1 MLKSV
6 PGCLLLTA
14 YRLLAPDEFHATR
27 EAFLEQINAARAA
40 VGARPLKLSAA
51 LSEVA
56 QGRAD
61 EIAAGR
67 DIPGPA
73 GEEDSRRATRL
84 GHEPRVISEVTAEA
98 DGDVEAVVG
107 QWRQNGG
114 VPAAEIAGG
123 DYREMG
129 LGVSF
134 HKDVPLYVLVLSL
147 SWEDYFRER
156 TDALKDLGRMR
167 GEMLAL
173 VNRERTRRGI
183 APLRRHPRLDEASQA
198 HADDMFLR
206 RYYSHDTPEGKTTL
220 DRVQARGYRAKYSGE
235 NIAQGQYSV
244 DEVMKGWMESPTH
257 REHLLSPMFNDV
269 GFGLA
274 FGKNPGG
281 YEILWVQNFGR
292 TSGPARSAG
301 QSKFPNF

>member
-1 MLKSV
+1 MFRLPSSV
-6 PGCLLLTA
+6 SRLPALILLATLA
-14 YRLLAPDEFHATR
+14 AAPDEFQPTR

-51 LSEVA
+51 LCEVA

-67 DIPGPA
+67 DIAGPA
-73 GEEDSRRATRL
+73 GEEDSRRATKL

-134 HKDVPLYVLVLSL
+134 SKEVPLYVLVLSL
-147 SWEDYFRER
+147 SWEDYFREH
-156 TDALKDLGRMR
+156 TDALKDLDRMR

-173 VNRERTRRGI
+173 VNRERTSRGV

-198 HADDMFLR
+198 HADDMLRR

-220 DRVQARGYRAKYSGE
+220 ERVQARGYRAKYAGE
-235 NIAQGQYSV
+235 NIARGQYSV

-257 REHLLSPMFNDV
+257 REHLLSSVFSDV

-292 TSGPARSAG
+292 PKGRERI
-301 QSKFPNF
+301 